1 MINYEEEL
9 KNYKPSVDISR
20 AEDTIQQSDI
30 SDIMDVI
37 EDILKRRPAPAG
49 GKNDA
54 QDGR

>member
-1 MINYEEEL
+1 MINFEEEL
-9 KNYKPSVDISR
+9 KNYKPSVDISQ

-37 EDILKRRPAPAG
+37 EDILKRRTAPAA
-49 GKNDA
+49 GKDNT